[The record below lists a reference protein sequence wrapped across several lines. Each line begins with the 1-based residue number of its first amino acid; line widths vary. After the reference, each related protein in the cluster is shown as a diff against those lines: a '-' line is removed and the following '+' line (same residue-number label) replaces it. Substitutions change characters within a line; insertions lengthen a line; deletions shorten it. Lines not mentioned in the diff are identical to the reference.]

1 MKKILNISV
10 IAALAVLPL
19 AAHATNGDI
28 VAGNPTGRTAQGVDT
43 TIQTEDAVTASASPK
58 YALAVEGEANST
70 VDGNVATAGYVKG
83 AYNAAIKAINKVSE
97 TATNAA
103 NQDLS
108 NISATGKANV
118 SAQGTVDLTKNDYG
132 ANTVGKALVDIK
144 TTADNAADKNLSNL
158 NSAGTTVITNNVT
171 ANAAGGTFS
180 STTGLSSG
188 TLGTAI
194 DELSSEKLDKADAT
208 PASNGS
214 YITTGNTVAGNLG
227 ALDTQVKANADAIG
241 ALDNTY
247 ATKTGAAA
255 TAAAA
260 VNGATV
266 SYTLTGIGTTT
277 ATVTGTVPV
286 VSTWGTDAEGTPVNV
301 SMQNNTV
308 VTGLTGNTAEDTYT
322 ATISAPSNFT
332 YQNGQ

>member
-10 IAALAVLPL
+10 IAALAILPM
-19 AAHATNGDI
+19 AANAAVGDI
-28 VAGNPTGRTAQGVDT
+28 VAGSPDNITDVDPV
-43 TIQTEDAVTASASPK
+43 QVADAVTATAGPK
-58 YALAVEGEANST
+58 YALAKEGAN
-70 VDGNVATAGYVKG
+70 DGKVATAGYVKG

-118 SAQGTVDLTKNDYG
+118 SAAGTVDLTKNDYG

-158 NSAGTTVITNNVT
+158 NPAGTTVITTNVT
-171 ANAAGGTFS
+171 ANAAGGTFT

-194 DELSSEKLDKADAT
+194 DELSSEKLDKTDAT

-247 ATKTGAAA
+247 ATRTGAAA

-260 VNGATV
+260 VNGATIDF
-266 SYTLTGIGTTT
+266 SAIT
-277 ATVTGTVPV
+277 ATTGNVGGSATIPV
-286 VSTWGTDAEGTPVNV
+286 VATWGTDALAANPVAV
-301 SMQNNTV
+301 DLTRTVV
-308 VTGLTGNTAEDTYT
+308 VTGLDGNTAQTGKISAGTVGYT
-322 ATISAPSNFT
+322 AGN
-332 YQNGQ
+332 